1 MDNFGQEYRKAM
13 DAVHASD
20 EVKNNIMNLKPA
32 RRTITPF
39 KATLASVA
47 AAVMIVVVAHDY
59 DFKPEPEGVISEKVV
74 ATQAPEMAFH
84 GVTIETE
91 KPIIA
96 KATPKPQTVEEKP
109 QVKVEEPV
117 AQVVNEPQPQAEVDA
132 VEQSEGIPMTARN
145 AGSASAAVQVWE
157 INRYFEYIGGNPAN
171 RISAVV
177 PVEYTGVETLEF
189 LVEDNGELVHD
200 VVTLDYSGGDKSL
213 SVTVSKKSMFDISQS
228 GAVSATDNGFV
239 AYKVSGGVYY
249 YIFANGVTEDEI
261 TAIVNVL

>member
-1 MDNFGQEYRKAM
+1 MDKFGQEYRKAM
-13 DAVHASD
+13 DAVHPSD
-20 EVKNNIMNLKPA
+20 ELRNNIMNLKPA

-74 ATQAPEMAFH
+74 ATQAPETAFH
-84 GVTIETE
+84 GVATETE
-91 KPIIA
+91 KPVIA

-117 AQVVNEPQPQAEVDA
+117 VQTETEPQPQAEVA
-132 VEQSEGIPMTARN
+132 PVEQSEGAPMMARN
-145 AGSASAAVQVWE
+145 GGSGNATIQVWE

-171 RISAVV
+171 KISAVV
-177 PVEYTGVETLEF
+177 PVDYTGVESFEF

-200 VVTLDYSGGDKSL
+200 VVTLDYAGGDKSL
-213 SVTVSKKSMFDISQS
+213 SLTVSKKPMFDISQS
-228 GAVSATDNGFV
+228 GVVSAADNGFV
-239 AYKVSGGVYY
+239 AYKVSGDVYY
-249 YIFANGVTEDEI
+249 YIFANGVTEEEI